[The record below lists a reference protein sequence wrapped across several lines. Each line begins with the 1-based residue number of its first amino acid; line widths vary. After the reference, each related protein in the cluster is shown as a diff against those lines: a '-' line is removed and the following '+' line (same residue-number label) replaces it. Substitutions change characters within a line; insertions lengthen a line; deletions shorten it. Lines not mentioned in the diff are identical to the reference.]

1 MISLLLPRWIKS
13 LLGKLLY
20 RAQRRPML
28 CPDCGRNIPSP
39 TISPEALWD
48 SRVDCPECHAT
59 FSLLVTK
66 SLAPSSEERA
76 AFTSERQELPKP
88 DDTKIEVAEKDGVIG
103 WRIPSKG
110 GCNFFV
116 FFGAI
121 WLCITT
127 TVFWAVFF
135 GNAASGTPAIPMLMA
150 CLFLAIG
157 FIVLYVGIRMNRI
170 QHWLWITDTALL
182 HEQKFILTKRRI
194 FQRSSIQSVELVVVY
209 TQNYEPVYGIE
220 IVSSEGKLRL
230 GTALR
235 PADKAWLCQDIRRV
249 LGLAEPAA
257 IVASA
262 RNLSST
268 RLTPWGATIRIDS
281 ELGSCTLA
289 GPIGST
295 GLAPVILAIIFAAF
309 PAIMI
314 LNGPG
319 FISTDHHPLPFLVF
333 EWIFAIVWYVPLTL
347 IMLLG
352 LGIAWTAWR
361 FRKTEYTIKTDHN
374 GLVVQIRNS
383 SHLMMEKHWPPSDI
397 GDVKIRCATSSRQQP
412 SQALIVHRLEVTLP
426 DRILGIGYG
435 GDLKQLKEAETALL
449 TVLDR
454 IPKVEA

>member
-20 RAQRRPML
+20 RAKRRPML

-39 TISPEALWD
+39 TISAEALWD

-66 SLAPSSEERA
+66 NLAPSSEERA

-170 QHWLWITDTALL
+170 QHWLWINA
-182 HEQKFILTKRRI
+182 
-194 FQRSSIQSVELVVVY
+194 
-209 TQNYEPVYGIE
+209 
-220 IVSSEGKLRL
+220 
-230 GTALR
+230 
-235 PADKAWLCQDIRRV
+235 KA
-249 LGLAEPAA
+249 
-257 IVASA
+257 
-262 RNLSST
+262 N
-268 RLTPWGATIRIDS
+268 
-281 ELGSCTLA
+281 
-289 GPIGST
+289 
-295 GLAPVILAIIFAAF
+295 
-309 PAIMI
+309 
-314 LNGPG
+314 
-319 FISTDHHPLPFLVF
+319 
-333 EWIFAIVWYVPLTL
+333 
-347 IMLLG
+347 
-352 LGIAWTAWR
+352 
-361 FRKTEYTIKTDHN
+361 
-374 GLVVQIRNS
+374 
-383 SHLMMEKHWPPSDI
+383 
-397 GDVKIRCATSSRQQP
+397 QQ
-412 SQALIVHRLEVTLP
+412 
-426 DRILGIGYG
+426 GN
-435 GDLKQLKEAETALL
+435 
-449 TVLDR
+449 
-454 IPKVEA
+454 